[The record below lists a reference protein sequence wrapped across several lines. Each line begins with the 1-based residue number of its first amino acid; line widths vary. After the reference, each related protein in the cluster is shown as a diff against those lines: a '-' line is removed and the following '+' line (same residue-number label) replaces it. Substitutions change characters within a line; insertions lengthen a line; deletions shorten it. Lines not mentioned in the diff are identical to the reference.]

1 MATDSTYSDI
11 PLSFTPNPITGDVTA
26 LSDERSVRIAL
37 MNLLRTPIGSK
48 PFYPQYGTNLERYL
62 FDPADALTES
72 ELNEEIAI
80 TIQKF
85 EPRVRLISIESSI
98 DDNGVDIKI
107 DYFIINVPGQQTLET
122 TLTRT
127 A

>member
-11 PLSFTPNPITGDVTA
+11 PLSFTPNPITGDVTPVA
-26 LSDERSVRIAL
+26 NDRSVRISL